1 MEPSAHP
8 TARFTVRQYQP
19 ADRDAV
25 RDLCCRTGFL
35 GNAVDPVFEDGD
47 LFASFLTDYYLE
59 CEPDSV
65 FVVTVGDAIKGV
77 QIPPGDTKGSA
88 YTRAFRWQPRR
99 SGATPV
105 IARRMDTKNNSNA
118 WLNFLVPSAFVFR

>member
-8 TARFTVRQYQP
+8 TAGFTVRQYQP
-19 ADRDAV
+19 AV

-59 CEPDSV
+59 CEPDSA

-77 QIPPGDTKGSA
+77 QIPP
-88 YTRAFRWQPRR
+88 
-99 SGATPV
+99 ATPKV
-105 IARRMDTKNNSNA
+105 QHIPERFAGSQGDLALPRLSPGEWTRRIIQT
-118 WLNFLVPSAFVFR
+118 RG